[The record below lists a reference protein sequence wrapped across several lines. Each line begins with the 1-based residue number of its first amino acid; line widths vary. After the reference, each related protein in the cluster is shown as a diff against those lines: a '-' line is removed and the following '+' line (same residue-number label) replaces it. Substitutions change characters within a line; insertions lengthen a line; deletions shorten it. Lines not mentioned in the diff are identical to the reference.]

1 MVLLSNFT
9 FLLKRMK
16 NDAFVI
22 EKVYQAPVQ
31 AVWKAIT
38 DTDEMKLWYFDLAA
52 FKPEVGFEFRFW
64 GGPAEDRQYHHICKI
79 TEVIPYKKLAHSWKY
94 EDYEGDTLVTF
105 ELFEA
110 GNQTKLRLT
119 HEGLETFPASNPD
132 FARENFVEG

>member
-38 DTDEMKLWYFDLAA
+38 DKDEMKLWYFDLAA